1 MANEIEELMDEKQCE
16 NISLRENIFEISQ
29 QIIFITMR

>member
-16 NISLRENIFEISQ
+16 NISLRENIFEIS
-29 QIIFITMR
+29 

>member
-16 NISLRENIFEISQ
+16 NISLRE
-29 QIIFITMR
+29 IILKKS

>member
-16 NISLRENIFEISQ
+16 NISLRENIFKIS
-29 QIIFITMR
+29 